1 MKNKIIFLIANILTL
16 CFEIFAKG
24 AVCIFATPEKTIPE
38 YFSYFSL
45 TPYGY
50 ANFGPFIT
58 AVLTCVLFIFAVM
71 TFTPLSAKIRKAV
84 KIVSLISVI
93 TSFLPLIM
101 FGVRYFNIYSCIISV
116 LLIVQFIITLL
127 KGETKNEIC

>member
-16 CFEIFAKG
+16 CFEIFTKG

-58 AVLTCVLFIFAVM
+58 AILTCVLFVFAVLM
-71 TFTPLSAKIRKAV
+71 FTPLSDKIKKAV

-93 TSFLPLIM
+93 TSLLPLIM
-101 FGVRYFNIYSCIISV
+101 FGFDYFNIYSYIISA
-116 LLIVQFIITLL
+116 LLIIQFIITLI
-127 KGETKNEIC
+127 KGATKNEIR

>member
-1 MKNKIIFLIANILTL
+1 MKNKIIFLIASILTL
-16 CFEIFAKG
+16 CFEIFTKG

-58 AVLTCVLFIFAVM
+58 AVLTCVLFVFAVM
-71 TFTPLSAKIRKAV
+71 MFTPFADKIRKAV

-93 TSFLPLIM
+93 TSLLPLIM
-101 FGVRYFNIYSCIISV
+101 FGFNYFNVYSCIISA
-116 LLIVQFIITLL
+116 LLLVQFIISLI
-127 KGETKNEIC
+127 KGETKNEAC

>member
-1 MKNKIIFLIANILTL
+1 MKNKILFLIANILTL
-16 CFEIFAKG
+16 CFEIFTKG

-58 AVLTCVLFIFAVM
+58 AVLSCVLFVFAVLM
-71 TFTPLSAKIRKAV
+71 FTPLSGRIRKAV
-84 KIVSLISVI
+84 RIVSLISVI
-93 TSFLPLIM
+93 TSLLPLIM
-101 FGVRYFNIYSCIISV
+101 FGFNYFNIFSYIIST
-116 LLIVQFIITLL
+116 LLIIQFIITIK
-127 KGETKNEIC
+127 KGATKDEIC